1 MPDVWLLPYL
11 PLTNECQVGPYGLVP
26 FRDLSRRHATSQVV
40 YNEVRRLRTAYRV
53 SSMGQPFG
61 AIVVPEDSR
70 IGGEELEREQF
81 PALHG
86 AVLAATIDAN
96 PILIGADDM
105 GNSGHATA
113 TAENAKMFGHPLT
126 GEYSYAIQ
134 TGAMVTVLSWR
145 SSEPGRPLPKIHPP
159 ANLPEPMFFSFDAE
173 YASALHHALCQD
185 SDDARRLAL
194 AIDWLNITWS
204 NNEDVSARTRAL
216 AHRSAFEALL
226 GGEASTKKQ
235 REALSSLLDDRKR
248 SDGFDAGPST
258 TERNARLSSPTSN
271 GGFRASACFA
281 TVFRTAMLS
290 APRGTNGSSRTVN
303 IICATPM
310 LSFAGRSSRRSFAE
324 VPILS
329 SNSQHVSEQ
338 WSARPRSYFAKTAR
352 GTDRRK
358 SNGTASSRFGHFCAE
373 VPKSPH
379 IDAYPR
385 VLLLAPSAAPLRK
398 PLQEGIF
405 TARRSRR
412 RA

>member
-11 PLTNECQVGPYGLVP
+11 PLANECQVGPYALVP
-26 FRDLSRRHATSQVV
+26 FRDFSRRHATSQAV

-53 SSMGQPFG
+53 SSMGRPFG

-70 IGGEELEREQF
+70 IGGEELERERF

-86 AVLAATIDAN
+86 AVLAAAIDAN
-96 PILIGADDM
+96 PILIGADDT

-216 AHRSAFEALL
+216 AYRSAFEVLL

-235 REALSSLLDDRKR
+235 REALSSLLDDSKAEKR
-248 SDGFDAGPST
+248 LRCWTEHNGKERAVQLTDLEWWFQGFSLLRNRISHGDVVGTEGDEWEFEDGEHHLRHADAQFRRAIKQTIIRGGADPLL
-258 TERNARLSSPTSN
+258 EQPARQ
-271 GGFRASACFA
+271 
-281 TVFRTAMLS
+281 RTMV
-290 APRGTNGSSRTVN
+290 RV
-303 IICATPM
+303 
-310 LSFAGRSSRRSFAE
+310 AE
-324 VPILS
+324 VLLRED
-329 SNSQHVSEQ
+329 SE
-338 WSARPRSYFAKTAR
+338 SK
-352 GTDRRK
+352 
-358 SNGTASSRFGHFCAE
+358 
-373 VPKSPH
+373 
-379 IDAYPR
+379 
-385 VLLLAPSAAPLRK
+385 
-398 PLQEGIF
+398 
-405 TARRSRR
+405 
-412 RA
+412 